1 MDIDQLLMELAQQ
14 RGSDLHLKTGRPPLF
29 RISGDLIPQ
38 TTYPEISAE
47 DMKNTMGRLMG
58 PERMRI
64 FTQELEADFSY
75 EIPAV
80 GRYRVNAFIQR
91 GQIGAVLRFVPLTVP
106 TLDEMGLPDV
116 LKDVC
121 EHPNGLVI
129 VTGPTGSGKS
139 TTLAAMVQHMN
150 QKFQNH
156 IITIEDPVEFVYTDE
171 ICAINQRE
179 LGLDTH
185 ELHRALR
192 AALRQDPDTILMGE
206 MRDAETIHFA
216 ITAAETG
223 HLVFS
228 TLHTN
233 DAKQSLDRILDTF
246 EGPEAK
252 QVRMQLALVLRG
264 VISQRLVKRAD
275 GQGRVAA
282 IEIMLNTSYI
292 KQLIEEGSTRD
303 LEKAILEGAHHKM
316 QTFNQALYALW
327 SKGIITED
335 EAKAASS
342 SPEDLQLMM
351 RGIKRGTSA
360 DEVLNPPGGV
370 GATGAFKP
378 TQTLTARA
386 GGAPGGVIGGGGPPA
401 AGGEKKKPSRGF
413 EF

>member
-1 MDIDQLLMELAQQ
+1 MDIDHLLMELAQQ
-14 RGSDLHLKTGRPPLF
+14 RGSDLHLKTGRPPMF
-29 RISGDLIPQ
+29 RISGDLLPQ
-38 TTYPEISAE
+38 TTYPEVSAE
-47 DMKNTMGRLMG
+47 DMKNTLGRLMG
-58 PERMRI
+58 PDRMRV

-75 EIPAV
+75 EIPDV

-106 TLDEMGLPDV
+106 TLDEMGLPQI
-116 LKDVC
+116 LKDIC
-121 EHPNGLVI
+121 DHPNGLII

-156 IITIEDPVEFVYTDE
+156 IITLEDPVEFVYTDE
-171 ICAINQRE
+171 MCCINQRE

-252 QVRMQLALVLRG
+252 QIRMQLALVLRG

-303 LEKAILEGAHHKM
+303 LEKAIMEGAHHKM
-316 QTFNQALYALW
+316 ATFNQALYALW
-327 SKGIITED
+327 SKGVITED
-335 EAKAASS
+335 EAKASSS
-342 SPEDLQLMM
+342 SPDDLQLMM
-351 RGIKRGTSA
+351 RGIRRGTSA
-360 DEVLNPPGGV
+360 DEVLNQGAT

-378 TQTLTARA
+378 TQTLTGRA
-386 GGAPGGVIGGGGPPA
+386 GGTPGGLIGGAGPPA
-401 AGGEKKKPSRGF
+401 AGGDKKKPSRGF